1 LKGNVNR
8 FWTPICFFVANGAS
22 TVRPSKRF
30 ASSGAEGVGRGA
42 GYFRNCGARYNRR
55 REERS
60 RLSFF
65 PRVVD
70 FGRRRFWAVATDV
83 STAALVP
90 AGAAFRK
97 AAIRSAAVERVDGRR
112 LAFDLRDSFFPEDS
126 RLRRSARLVAFS
138 FVRFARLI

>member
-1 LKGNVNR
+1 MLI
-8 FWTPICFFVANGAS
+8 FFFVANGAS

-30 ASSGAEGVGRGA
+30 ASSGSEGVGRGA

-65 PRVVD
+65 PRVAD
-70 FGRRRFWAVATDV
+70 FGRRRFEAVATDV

-97 AAIRSAAVERVDGRR
+97 AAIRSASVERVGGRR
-112 LAFDLRDSFFPEDS
+112 FG
-126 RLRRSARLVAFS
+126 
-138 FVRFARLI
+138 VRFARFVFSGRLPFAAERAPCRVFVR